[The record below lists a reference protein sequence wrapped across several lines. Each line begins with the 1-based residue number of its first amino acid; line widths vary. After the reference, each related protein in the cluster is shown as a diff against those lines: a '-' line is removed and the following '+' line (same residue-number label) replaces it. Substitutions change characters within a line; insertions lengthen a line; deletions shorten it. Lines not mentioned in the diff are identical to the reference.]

1 MNNIIDFIKQNGSP
15 FETLEL
21 DMTADKKEIKS
32 QYKELARK
40 YHPDKNLNTKEKF
53 IKIQKAYEF
62 LIHNLADI
70 HKYVEHQKFR
80 QQEQK
85 KMTSEQK
92 QYAED
97 LKRREQMAERQKQ
110 QEDIVKQMRVNE
122 EMNRLEEQ
130 RKFEENEKKQK
141 QEKLIQFE
149 LQNQDLYKRLNTI
162 KIKWA
167 KDQLYTPDLLSLL
180 FKNYG
185 AIQEIKVQ
193 DNKRKATI
201 TFHTTEAANNAV
213 IQQSDGFLKV
223 KHFMKKEKRQ
233 QVQKQLQ
240 TEKEMIN
247 RNDQDVYQLSTDT
260 LNRISHF
267 YNKDSKIK
275 EGLDELKR
283 EQERLKLINQIYEE
297 ELNK

>member
-1 MNNIIDFIKQNGSP
+1 MNNIIEFIKKNGNP

-32 QYKELARK
+32 QYKDLARK
-40 YHPDKNLNTKEKF
+40 YHPDKNLNTKEIF

-62 LIHNLADI
+62 IVNNLADI

-80 QQEQK
+80 QQENS
-85 KMTSEQK
+85 KMSNEQK

-97 LKRREQMAERQKQ
+97 LKRREQFAEKQRQQ
-110 QEDIVKQMRVNE
+110 DEVVKQMKVNE
-122 EMNRLEEQ
+122 EMTRLEEQ

-167 KDQLYTPDLLSLL
+167 KDQLYTSDLLSLL

-185 AIQEIKVQ
+185 AIQEIKIK

-201 TFHTTEAANNAV
+201 TFHTTEAASNAV
-213 IQQSDGFLKV
+213 IQSNSGFLKV
-223 KHFMKKEKRQ
+223 KHFMKEEKRQ

-240 TEKEMIN
+240 TEKEQIN
-247 RNDQDVYQLSTDT
+247 RNDQNVYNLSTDT